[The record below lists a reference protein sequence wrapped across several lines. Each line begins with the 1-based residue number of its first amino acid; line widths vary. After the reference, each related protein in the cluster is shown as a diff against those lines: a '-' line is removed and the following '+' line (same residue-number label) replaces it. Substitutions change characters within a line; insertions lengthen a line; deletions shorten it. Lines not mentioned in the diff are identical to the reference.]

1 MNDFNN
7 YLPLTQA
14 MFHIL
19 LALLDGDKHGYAI
32 KKEIETIS
40 NHTINLG
47 PGALY
52 GSINKLCE
60 LKFISEVDKSDDDS
74 TEPSRQTRRYYS
86 LTPLGKGVLNAEL
99 ERLNNTLTIA
109 IQKKKYSHE

>member
-1 MNDFNN
+1 MNDLNK

-19 LALLDGDKHGYAI
+19 LSLLDGEKHGYAI
-32 KKEIETIS
+32 KKEIEVIS

-60 LKFISEVDKSDDDS
+60 LKFITEVDKTDDDL
-74 TEPSRQTRRYYS
+74 TEQSRQSRRYYS
-86 LTPLGKGVLNAEL
+86 LTPFGREVLNAEL

-109 IQKKKYSHE
+109 IQKKKYSH

>member
-1 MNDFNN
+1 MNDINN
-7 YLPLTQA
+7 YLPLTQS

-19 LALLDGDKHGYAI
+19 LSLLDGEKHGYAI
-32 KKEIETIS
+32 KKEIEEIS

-52 GSINKLCE
+52 GTINKLVE
-60 LKFISEVDKSDDDS
+60 LKFITEVEKTDEDS

-86 LTPLGKGVLNAEL
+86 ITPFGREVLNAEL

-109 IQKKKYSHE
+109 IQKKKFSH

>member
-1 MNDFNN
+1 MNDLNK

-19 LALLDGDKHGYAI
+19 LSLLDGDKHGYAI
-32 KKEIETIS
+32 KKEIENIS

-52 GSINKLCE
+52 GSINKLVE
-60 LKFISEVDKSDDDS
+60 LQFITEVDKPDDDS
-74 TEPSRQTRRYYS
+74 TEQSKQTRRYYS
-86 LTPLGKGVLNAEL
+86 LTPLGKSVLNAEL
-99 ERLNNTLTIA
+99 ERINHTLTIA
-109 IQKKKYSHE
+109 TQKKRFSN

>member
-1 MNDFNN
+1 MNDINN
-7 YLPLTQA
+7 YLPLTQS

-19 LALLDGDKHGYAI
+19 LSLLDGEKHGYAI
-32 KKEIETIS
+32 KKEIEKIS

-52 GSINKLCE
+52 GTINKLVE
-60 LKFISEVDKSDDDS
+60 LKFITEVDKTYDDS
-74 TEPSRQTRRYYS
+74 TEQSRQSRRYYS
-86 LTPLGKGVLNAEL
+86 LTQLGREVLNAEL

-109 IQKKKYSHE
+109 IQKKNYSH

>member
-1 MNDFNN
+1 MNDLNK
-7 YLPLTQA
+7 YLPLTQT

-19 LALLDGDKHGYAI
+19 LSLLDGEKHGYAI
-32 KKEIETIS
+32 KKEIEKIS

-60 LKFISEVDKSDDDS
+60 LTFITEVDKADDDP
-74 TEPSRQTRRYYS
+74 TEQSRQTRRYYS
-86 LTPLGKGVLNAEL
+86 LTPFGREVLNAEL
-99 ERLNNTLTIA
+99 ERLNNTLNIA
-109 IQKKKYSHE
+109 IQKKKYSH